1 MLGAYVFDE
10 NYIVLNRTER
20 LLLYLGDGFM
30 KKLFLIFLA
39 YNVEIW
45 NAFDDVAFDS
55 SPLDESRVFYDGI
68 MNGQAIATKLIK
80 ATKGNKI
87 AKILMTILL
96 VILGSIALNLILP
109 LYVLY
114 ILGMSISD
122 ARNPDFDINNL
133 YDPDYMD
140 RPLFR

>member
-1 MLGAYVFDE
+1 
-10 NYIVLNRTER
+10 
-20 LLLYLGDGFM
+20 M